1 MAGGSHNY
9 QKTELIALSEDGPV
23 PGCLS
28 NLKDHPN
35 KVYLA
40 AGGALSDRGEKKVI
54 QGVPACLRPGLG
66 QLRFGGSI
74 HLAQLLCP
82 SYITLGQN

>member
-1 MAGGSHNY
+1 MVGGSHNY

-40 AGGALSDRGEKKVI
+40 AGGALTDRGELVLI
-54 QGVPACLRPGLG
+54 LDTPVRRHGII
-66 QLRFGGSI
+66 GGFW
-74 HLAQLLCP
+74 LMGPVQQFA
-82 SYITLGQN
+82 TA